1 MSSPPGQARQVRR
14 RSNRA
19 VDSPFLA
26 VFWLPFMAWQ
36 VWFQADNLRQEGFSW
51 LRVVC
56 IALAGCIAG
65 LWLSRLPFVRRY
77 LDGDR
82 DTSQP

>member
-1 MSSPPGQARQVRR
+1 MSVPTDQARREWR

-19 VDSPFLA
+19 VDSPLLA
-26 VFWLPFMAWQ
+26 GFWVLFMAWQ
-36 VWFQADNLRQEGFSW
+36 VWFQADNLRQEGFTW

-65 LWLSRLPFVRRY
+65 LWLSRLPFVRRF
-77 LDGDR
+77 LDGSR
-82 DTSQP
+82 DTPKA